1 MAFAVAPISPPY
13 LAFLREFCM
22 QSKNTIGYFRL
33 LRQNPAF
40 RNLWYGQVVSEL
52 GDWLNSIAIY
62 ALILK
67 LSDSGMAMAGAMMAK
82 LLPIVLVSPIAGVVV
97 DRVDRK
103 IVMIVSDLLRCI
115 VVLAF
120 LLVEDQNILWLV
132 YALVIIE
139 ISLSGFFEPAR
150 SAIIP
155 SLVAKKDLVTAN
167 ALSGATWSVMLA
179 FGAALGGVIVHLFG
193 IRIAFI
199 LDASTFLISA
209 WFIAKIPNLKKSA
222 KKDSAKQT
230 GYQELVDAMRYL
242 RAEPMVLVLSLL
254 KAGLAVAGGIMTLI
268 PLMAGQVLSG
278 SLSLGIGILYS
289 ARGLGAALGPLLVKR
304 LFGETAA
311 VLRWAIAGAF
321 FLKALSY
328 LFIATSDNLWTLSLG
343 VGLATLFGSII
354 WVFSSALI
362 HLCAPDHYLGRIFS
376 FELALLT
383 LVMGF
388 SNWGVGYAV
397 DGWSMDIDQIA
408 LWVAGFVAIPGV
420 LWSGF
425 LIFLQNR
432 LKKGEC
438 VGSISPVDPSGFNPS
453 PITRDRSIQSD
464 IK

>member
-1 MAFAVAPISPPY
+1 
-13 LAFLREFCM
+13 M
-22 QSKNTIGYFRL
+22 QTRNTVGYFRL
-33 LRQNPAF
+33 LNQNHSF

-97 DRVDRK
+97 DRVSRK
-103 IVMIVSDLLRCI
+103 TVMIVSDLLRCV

-120 LLVEDQNILWLV
+120 LLVEDRDTLWLV
-132 YALVIIE
+132 YALVIVE

-155 SLVAKKDLVTAN
+155 SLVTKKDLVTAN
-167 ALSGATWSVMLA
+167 ALSGSTWSVMLA
-179 FGAALGGVIVHLFG
+179 FGAALGGVIVYLFG
-193 IRIAFI
+193 IKVAFI
-199 LDASTFLISA
+199 LDASTFILSA
-209 WFIAKIPNLKKSA
+209 WFLSKIPSQKKST
-222 KKDSAKQT
+222 KKDSSKHT
-230 GYQELVDAMRYL
+230 GYQELLDAMRFL
-242 RAEPMVLVLSLL
+242 MAEPMVLVLSLL

-268 PLMAGQVLSG
+268 PLMASQVLSV
-278 SLSLGIGILYS
+278 SVSLGIGILYS
-289 ARGLGAALGPLLVKR
+289 ARGLGAALGPILVKR
-304 LFGETAA
+304 IFGETAS
-311 VLRWAIAGAF
+311 VLQWAIAGAF
-321 FLKALSY
+321 FLKAFSY
-328 LFIATSDNLWTLSLG
+328 LFIAASHNLWTLSLG
-343 VGLATLFGSII
+343 VALATLFGSII

-362 HLCAPDHYLGRIFS
+362 HISAPDNYLGRIFS

-383 LVMGF
+383 LVMGC

-397 DGWSMDIDQIA
+397 DGWGMNINQIA
-408 LWVAGFVAIPGV
+408 LWMAGLVAIPGI

-432 LKKGEC
+432 LKQGEC

-453 PITRDRSIQSD
+453 PIAGDHRTDIQSD
-464 IK
+464 VK

>member
-1 MAFAVAPISPPY
+1 
-13 LAFLREFCM
+13 M

-33 LRQNPAF
+33 LRHNPAF

-97 DRVDRK
+97 DRVSRK
-103 IVMIVSDLLRCI
+103 TVMIISDLLRCG
-115 VVLAF
+115 VVLGF
-120 LLVEDQNILWLV
+120 LLVEDQDALWLV
-132 YALVIIE
+132 YALVIVE

-155 SLVAKKDLVTAN
+155 SLVPKKDLITAN
-167 ALSGATWSVMLA
+167 ALSGSTWSVMLA

-193 IRIAFI
+193 IRTAFI
-199 LDASTFLISA
+199 LDASTFLLSA
-209 WFIAKIPNLKKSA
+209 WFISKIPSQERSE
-222 KKDSAKQT
+222 KKDSPKQT
-230 GYQELVDAMRYL
+230 GYQEFIDSLRYL
-242 RAEPMVLVLSLL
+242 WAEPIVLVLSLL

-268 PLMAGQVLSG
+268 PLMASQVLLPG

-289 ARGLGAALGPLLVKR
+289 ARGLGAALGPVLVKR
-304 LFGETAA
+304 VFGESASA
-311 VLRWAIAGAF
+311 LQCAIAGAF
-321 FLKALSY
+321 FLKAFSY
-328 LFIATSDNLWTLSLG
+328 LFIAHSHTLWTLSLG

-362 HLCAPDHYLGRIFS
+362 HLSAPDHYLGRVFS

-388 SNWGVGYAV
+388 SNWSVGYAI
-397 DGWSMDIDQIA
+397 DGWSLNVNQIA
-408 LWVAGFVAIPGV
+408 LWMAGLIAIPGI
-420 LWSGF
+420 LWVGF
-425 LIFLQNR
+425 LIFLHNK
-432 LKKGEC
+432 LKQGEC
-438 VGSISPVDPSGFNPS
+438 IASVYPVDPSGFNPT
-453 PITRDRSIQSD
+453 PGAGDGKIQAEV
-464 IK
+464 K

>member
-1 MAFAVAPISPPY
+1 
-13 LAFLREFCM
+13 M
-22 QSKNTIGYFRL
+22 QTRNTVGYFRL
-33 LRQNPAF
+33 LQQNPSF

-82 LLPIVLVSPIAGVVV
+82 LLPIVLISPIAGVVV
-97 DRVDRK
+97 DRVSRK
-103 IVMIVSDLLRCI
+103 TVMIVSDLLRCV

-120 LLVEDQNILWLV
+120 LLVEDRDTLWLV
-132 YALVIIE
+132 YALVIVE

-155 SLVAKKDLVTAN
+155 SLVPKEDLVTAN
-167 ALSGATWSVMLA
+167 ALSGSTWSVMLA
-179 FGAALGGVIVHLFG
+179 FGAALGGVIVYLFG
-193 IRIAFI
+193 IKVAFI
-199 LDASTFLISA
+199 LDAGTFILSA
-209 WFIAKIPNLKKSA
+209 WFLSKIPSQKKST
-222 KKDSAKQT
+222 KKDSSKHT
-230 GYQELVDAMRYL
+230 GYQELLDAMRFL
-242 RAEPMVLVLSLL
+242 MAEPMVLVLSLL

-268 PLMAGQVLSG
+268 PLMASQVLSV

-289 ARGLGAALGPLLVKR
+289 ARGLGAALGPILVKR
-304 LFGETAA
+304 IFGETAS
-311 VLRWAIAGAF
+311 VLQWAIAGAF
-321 FLKALSY
+321 FLKAFSY
-328 LFIATSDNLWTLSLG
+328 LFIAAYHNLWTLSLG
-343 VGLATLFGSII
+343 VALATLFGSII

-362 HLCAPDHYLGRIFS
+362 HISAPDNYLGRIFS

-383 LVMGF
+383 LVMGC

-397 DGWSMDIDQIA
+397 DGWGMNINQIA
-408 LWVAGFVAIPGV
+408 LWMAGLVAIPGI

-432 LKKGEC
+432 LKQGEC

-453 PITRDRSIQSD
+453 PMAGDHRTDIQSD
-464 IK
+464 VK

>member
-1 MAFAVAPISPPY
+1 
-13 LAFLREFCM
+13 M
-22 QSKNTIGYFRL
+22 QTRNTVGYFRL
-33 LRQNPAF
+33 LQQNPSF

-82 LLPIVLVSPIAGVVV
+82 LLPFVLVSPIAGVVV
-97 DRVDRK
+97 DRVSRK
-103 IVMIVSDLLRCI
+103 TVMIVSDLLRCV

-120 LLVEDQNILWLV
+120 LLVEDRDTLWLV
-132 YALVIIE
+132 YALVIVE

-155 SLVAKKDLVTAN
+155 SLVPKKDLITAN
-167 ALSGATWSVMLA
+167 ALSGSTWSVMLA
-179 FGAALGGVIVHLFG
+179 FGAALGGVIVYLFG
-193 IRIAFI
+193 IKVAFI
-199 LDASTFLISA
+199 LDAGTFILSA
-209 WFIAKIPNLKKSA
+209 WFLSKIPSQKKST
-222 KKDSAKQT
+222 KKDLSKQT

-268 PLMAGQVLSG
+268 PLMASQLLSG

-304 LFGETAA
+304 LFGETAS
-311 VLRWAIAGAF
+311 VLQWAIAGAF
-321 FLKALSY
+321 FLKAFSY
-328 LFIATSDNLWTLSLG
+328 LFIATTHNIWTLSLG

-362 HLCAPDHYLGRIFS
+362 HLSAPDHYLGRVFS

-383 LVMGF
+383 LVMGC

-397 DGWSMDIDQIA
+397 DGWDMNINQIA
-408 LWVAGFVAIPGV
+408 LWMAGGVAIPGI

-432 LKKGEC
+432 LKQGEC
-438 VGSISPVDPSGFNPS
+438 KGSVSPVDPSGFNPS
-453 PITRDRSIQSD
+453 PRAGDRRTDIQSEA
-464 IK
+464 K

>member
-1 MAFAVAPISPPY
+1 
-13 LAFLREFCM
+13 M
-22 QSKNTIGYFRL
+22 QGKDTIGYFRL

-97 DRVDRK
+97 DRVSRK
-103 IVMIVSDLLRCI
+103 TVMIISDLLRCG
-115 VVLAF
+115 VVLGF
-120 LLVEDQNILWLV
+120 LLVEDQNTLWLV
-132 YALVIIE
+132 YALVIVE

-155 SLVAKKDLVTAN
+155 SLVPKKDLVTAN
-167 ALSGATWSVMLA
+167 ALSGSTWSVMLA
-179 FGAALGGVIVHLFG
+179 FGAALGGVVVHVFG
-193 IRIAFI
+193 IKTAFI
-199 LDASTFLISA
+199 LDASTFLLSA
-209 WFIAKIPNLKKSA
+209 WFISKIPTQKTSLEKGLPQ
-222 KKDSAKQT
+222 QT
-230 GYQELVDAMRYL
+230 GYQEFLDSLRYL
-242 RAEPMVLVLSLL
+242 WSEPLVLVLSLL

-268 PLMAGQVLSG
+268 PLMASQVLSG

-289 ARGLGAALGPLLVKR
+289 SRGLGAALGPVLVR
-304 LFGETAA
+304 RIFGESAS
-311 VLRWAIAGAF
+311 VLQWAIAGAF

-328 LFIATSDNLWTLSLG
+328 LFIAHSHSLWTLSLG

-362 HLCAPDHYLGRIFS
+362 HLSAPDSYLGRVFS

-388 SNWGVGYAV
+388 SNWGVGFAV
-397 DGWSMDIDQIA
+397 DEWNLNVSQIA
-408 LWVAGFVAIPGV
+408 LWMAGLVAIPGV

-425 LIFLQNR
+425 LIFVQNK
-432 LKKGEC
+432 LKQGKC
-438 VGSISPVDPSGFNPS
+438 VGSVCPDDRSGFNPT
-453 PITRDRSIQSD
+453 PIPGDRKVQVD
-464 IK
+464 VK